1 MVGDAQQRQRRLPQR
16 AGALLLPFVN
26 LAGAAV
32 LVLFGLIATGLR
44 CDDNC
49 SIAPGWRNEANAW
62 QWDATIDVTLVIFFS
77 ALVLNV
83 ALLLPR
89 TRRLRWAAVLLEL
102 GALVFLTFLSVTAV
116 PGGGNGGL
124 TWLLALF
131 VFFGATGVGAVGMA
145 AD

>member
-1 MVGDAQQRQRRLPQR
+1 MAGDAQGRRPLAQR

-49 SIAPGWRNEANAW
+49 SIAPGWRNDASAW
-62 QWDATIDVTLVIFFS
+62 QWDATIDATLVIFCS
-77 ALVLNV
+77 ALLLNV
-83 ALLLPR
+83 VLLLPR
-89 TRRLRWAAVLLEL
+89 TRRLRWVAVLLEL

-116 PGGGNGGL
+116 PGGRNDSL
-124 TWLLALF
+124 SWLLALF
-131 VFFGATGVGAVGMA
+131 VFFGATGVGAVRMA